1 MEFLFNLD
9 KYIFDIIEGSGF
21 ALIIILGVLKIIAKE
36 TTWGGDDKII
46 SMLLGIVNKKTLN
59 KSPKL

>member
-21 ALIIILGVLKIIAKE
+21 TLIIILGILKIIAKE
-36 TTWGGDDKII
+36 TTWSGDDKII
-46 SMLLGIVNKKTLN
+46 SMLLGMVNANKKVLK
-59 KSPKL
+59 KS

>member
-21 ALIIILGVLKIIAKE
+21 TLIIILGVLKIIAKE
-36 TTWGGDDKII
+36 TTWSGDDKII
-46 SMLLGIVNKKTLN
+46 SMLLGMVNANKKVLK
-59 KSPKL
+59 KS